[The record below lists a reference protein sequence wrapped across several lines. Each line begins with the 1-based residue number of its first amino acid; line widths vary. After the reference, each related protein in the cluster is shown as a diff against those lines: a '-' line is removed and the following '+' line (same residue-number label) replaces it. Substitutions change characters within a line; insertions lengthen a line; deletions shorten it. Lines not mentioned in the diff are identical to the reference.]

1 MRANLKENV
10 DKILALIEGESVYYK
25 IGFLAGWLA
34 RLATR
39 DVTVQQELDS
49 RHRAK
54 LDADPRDRR

>member
-49 RHRAK
+49 RYK
-54 LDADPRDRR
+54 SKQESQPK